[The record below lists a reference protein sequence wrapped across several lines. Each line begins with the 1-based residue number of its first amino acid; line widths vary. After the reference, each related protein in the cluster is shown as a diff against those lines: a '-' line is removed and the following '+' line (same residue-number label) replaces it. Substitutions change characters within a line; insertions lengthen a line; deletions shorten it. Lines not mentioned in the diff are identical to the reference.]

1 MGQLLPLLLSRHKW
15 CFWKHGEHFLGVDI
29 YWVVQMFLKW
39 KSNSSNYQPTDGVQ
53 RPVFFKLRLITMVEK
68 PMSVCHVY
76 ILGRRINSFGRNR
89 TKPSVFKLTNKRT
102 GLWPMT
108 QLFVRFWLWN
118 WPFARWRHFITTT
131 TIFFVFPFTLEFGSP
146 SEVWVTKALICK
158 RKQTSEGFW
167 S

>member
-1 MGQLLPLLLSRHKW
+1 MIHLSQLLIFLQVFFSRLSKWVFRFFFGRPPSLSYRQTSKRYLLYCESMFFQFFQMGQLLPLLLSRHKW

-39 KSNSSNYQPTDGVQ
+39 KSNSSNYRSTDRVQ

-89 TKPSVFKLTNKRT
+89 TKPSVF
-102 GLWPMT
+102 
-108 QLFVRFWLWN
+108 
-118 WPFARWRHFITTT
+118 
-131 TIFFVFPFTLEFGSP
+131 
-146 SEVWVTKALICK
+146 
-158 RKQTSEGFW
+158 
-167 S
+167 